1 MKKRKIV
8 AYIRLATVK
17 KTWVYATKEE
27 LLSQFFE
34 STKFANPDLEIEDFY
49 VDEYNCYSKRNPQT
63 ALCRLMQDCQKGDIG
78 LILIPTCRNMTIDSN
93 TTMQYVK
100 EFAELPRPVG
110 IYFEYENIFT
120 LNPKAK
126 QELTEA
132 LSYWDYHHKLKSK
145 QSSIRSNARY
155 NQVAKDYVLDI
166 SAIQDLI

>member
-1 MKKRKIV
+1 
-8 AYIRLATVK
+8 
-17 KTWVYATKEE
+17 
-27 LLSQFFE
+27 
-34 STKFANPDLEIEDFY
+34 
-49 VDEYNCYSKRNPQT
+49 
-63 ALCRLMQDCQKGDIG
+63 MQDCQKGEIG
-78 LILIPTCRNMTIDSN
+78 LILIPTCRNMTNDSN

-132 LSYWDYHHKLKSK
+132 LTYWEYHHKLKSK

-155 NQVAKDYVLDI
+155 NQVAKEYVLDL
-166 SAIQDLI
+166 ATIQDLI